1 MTAELSVAKRAE
13 GHPADE
19 LAVTPAQTLLKQAT
33 SYQLSQAIWVAAKLS
48 VADHLKGG
56 PMAIE
61 KLASMAGCRAPA
73 LYRLMRALAAF
84 QIFREVET
92 RTFALAPQGACLC
105 SDAEDSIRDLVLLF
119 VGENFWQTWG
129 ALLHSVQTGEAAFPQ
144 LFGVKNSF
152 EYYARNSEESER
164 MNHAMTAGSLAIASA
179 VVAACD
185 FSGARTITDI
195 GGGHGTLM
203 SSVLKANP
211 GLHGFLFDFEGV
223 VAGAIDVLNKA
234 GVADRCDVVA
244 GDMFASVPADCDIYL
259 ISRVINICDDAQAVA
274 VLKNCRAA
282 MASDAKVVMVE
293 RVLPEVAEPTSMIQ
307 SKTPDRRHGSMRVT
321 W

>member
-1 MTAELSVAKRAE
+1 
-13 GHPADE
+13 
-19 LAVTPAQTLLKQAT
+19 
-33 SYQLSQAIWVAAKLS
+33 
-48 VADHLKGG
+48 
-56 PMAIE
+56 
-61 KLASMAGCRAPA
+61 
-73 LYRLMRALAAF
+73 
-84 QIFREVET
+84 
-92 RTFALAPQGACLC
+92 
-105 SDAEDSIRDLVLLF
+105 
-119 VGENFWQTWG
+119 
-129 ALLHSVQTGEAAFPQ
+129 
-144 LFGVKNSF
+144 
-152 EYYARNSEESER
+152 
-164 MNHAMTAGSLAIASA
+164 MNHAMTTGSRAIASA

-234 GVADRCDVVA
+234 GVADRCDIVA

-259 ISRVINICDDAQAVA
+259 ISRVINFCDDAQAVA

-282 MASDAKVVMVE
+282 MASDARVIMVE

-307 SKTPDRRHGSMRVT
+307 SKMMSDLTMLVRTEGRERTATEFQDLLAEAGLRATRIVPTATPVSVIDAVRA
-321 W
+321 